1 MAFGVLADLSAEV
14 RGPGD
19 DLLLSFGVGLSCD
32 GAHAPQCEDPSPT
45 QPVLNLYLVGVRDY
59 GQYCPVALGSEVL
72 ADRWTPLILRE
83 MVLGSTRFNDIERG
97 LPGISRSLLV
107 QRLRHLERKEVVE
120 RRPAASGRGREYH
133 LTQAGEDLGGVVMSL
148 GEWAVRWK
156 LAEPEPE
163 EVDPRALTWW
173 MHLRMDEERLPDRRV
188 VIEFAY
194 QAPRVQFWIVVDRG
208 EASVCAQHPGFDSD
222 LVVRTDAVSMAR
234 VFTGLTTLRQATED
248 GSIELLGPPALVRGF
263 GRWFSVEPVPPGRS
277 GAAGEGVADWLSDQP
292 KMVSRG

>member
-1 MAFGVLADLSAEV
+1 VLD
-14 RGPGD
+14 
-19 DLLLSFGVGLSCD
+19 
-32 GAHAPQCEDPSPT
+32 
-45 QPVLNLYLVGVRDY
+45 LYLGGVRDY

-107 QRLRHLERKEVVE
+107 QRLRHLERKEVLE
-120 RRPAASGRGREYH
+120 RRPATGGRGSEYH
-133 LTQAGEDLGGVVMSL
+133 LTEAGEDLGGVIMSL

-156 LAEPEPE
+156 LAEPELE
-163 EVDPRALTWW
+163 EVDPRVLTWW

-194 QAPRVQFWIVVDRG
+194 QVPRIQIWIVLDRG
-208 EASVCAQHPGFDSD
+208 DVSVCAQHPGFDSD

-234 VFTGLTTLRQATED
+234 VFNGLTTLGQAVDEGTV
-248 GSIELLGPPALVRGF
+248 ELLGPPALVRGF
-263 GRWFSVEPVPPGRS
+263 GRWFLWSPFRPAVQAELAR
-277 GAAGEGVADWLSDQP
+277 
-292 KMVSRG
+292 R